1 MRYLRY
7 LLLGFA
13 ALLLLAGVSLAI
25 LTIYFRQ
32 SIARLVVS
40 QIEAQAG
47 IQLLSANTRI
57 EFTPRLTLQFEQVEV
72 RDQQQSLAHLK
83 SLELSFSYRVLL
95 NRTGLPLYRIVLDHP
110 TFHLPPSIQQ
120 PVAPRLDAA
129 AAQLIEESLATLSHL
144 TRHLD
149 ILGATVLAAD
159 DQPLL
164 ADVNVQAYR
173 RLLLGTRWRFNFN
186 AAWLGSPLKQT
197 QLSGTFNLGARSA
210 TPGTPVA
217 QAELWFW
224 NVSLDRFPVAP
235 GLETRGRL
243 QGDLALTLHEDGTAL
258 AETELKIAAAGFAG
272 QRLLSA
278 TTPVD
283 LTLDAVV
290 NSAPEQ
296 IDLQKI
302 ELWQGRR
309 ILLAGDGSLT
319 QPSGPTPNLAL
330 RLGGFTLTAPDV
342 QKIVASIR
350 NPPGAIVAQAANLK
364 SGELRVNQVSI
375 NSPLDGLKSDP
386 IRIAKRLNLD
396 STLQGVSLALPPDLK
411 LPPIDKLE
419 ATLLIRQSVMTI
431 NQGSATMGNSHLTS
445 LDARAD
451 LSRGLGNVSYRTT
464 LSGDVDLGQLYSQS
478 TLLNTAIPAAARAQL
493 TRLDGSAGF
502 DAEAS
507 GKSSFSGSAFTPPS
521 DYRLSLQPRV
531 ITVALKVGGPAFK
544 IVSGKAQLTPNLI
557 SFDRITATPPS
568 GKIVVSGSA
577 KSQSSGFT
585 LDSLRAT
592 IEQLPAQQWLPL
604 AINPGDLAAE
614 GPVSGNLTLDG
625 NGTLPAASRING
637 NLRLIEGQ
645 IRFGFL
651 RSPVETPLGSLKLAG
666 GGAQLSLPGSR
677 LEGSRLDLTLGVADL
692 QKPRMRIDAWAEN
705 LDLESMKF
713 IRMPWTPKSPAMF
726 FGKSH
731 AFGHVETHQS
741 RLERLAIRDL
751 KFDFTRDGGAW
762 RVFNCTGRI
771 FDGGITMDLL
781 GRDPD
786 DWVHI
791 KSRLSNVNLGPLLSM
806 SDPAAK
812 PAIVGKLDADA
823 DLWADTDGN
832 FFETIGGTLW
842 FQATRGTLLKFKLLS
857 RILSLIDLSHWLT
870 ARIPDPTVAGLP
882 FDSLKATFAGK
893 DGLFYTQDLLLTGP
907 AMTISAAGNLNL
919 AKSTMDMQLGLR
931 PFSTV
936 EKVVTAIPL
945 LGRGLADDKSSILAA
960 YFHARGPIR
969 DPSVTVAPVTS
980 IAEIIKRTLGLPIN
994 IIRPN
999 TIK

>member
-7 LLLGFA
+7 LLLGFG
-13 ALLLLAGVSLAI
+13 ALLLLAGISVAI

-47 IQLLSANTRI
+47 IQLLSASTHI
-57 EFTPRLTLQFEQVEV
+57 EFTPRLTLQFDEAEV
-72 RDQQQSLAHLK
+72 REQQQSLVRLK
-83 SLELSFSYRVLL
+83 SLELVFSYRVLL
-95 NRTGLPLYRIVLDHP
+95 KRTGLPLYRIVLDHP
-110 TFHLPPSIQQ
+110 VFHLPPSIQH
-120 PVAPRLDAA
+120 PVAPRLDTAA
-129 AAQLIEESLATLSHL
+129 VQSIEESLATLSHL

-149 ILGATVLAAD
+149 IFGATILTAD

-164 ADVNVQAYR
+164 ADLNIRSYR

-186 AAWLGSPLKQT
+186 ATWLGSPLKQT
-197 QLSGTFNLGARSA
+197 QLSGTLNLGARSA

-217 QAELWFW
+217 QGELWFW
-224 NVSLDRFPVAP
+224 SVPLDGLPVAP
-235 GLETRGRL
+235 GLESRGSL
-243 QGDLALTLHEDGTAL
+243 QGDLALTLHEDGTAS
-258 AETELKIAAAGFAG
+258 AETELKIAAAGLAG
-272 QRLLSA
+272 QRLVSA
-278 TTPVD
+278 TPPVD
-283 LTLDAVV
+283 LTFDAVMD
-290 NSAPEQ
+290 STPER
-296 IDLQKI
+296 IDLQKV

-309 ILLAGDGSLT
+309 ILLAGEGELT
-319 QPSGPTPNLAL
+319 QPYGPTPNLAL
-330 RLGGFTLTAPDV
+330 RLGGFTLTAAEL
-342 QKIVASIR
+342 QKILASIR
-350 NPPGAIVAQAANLK
+350 NPPSAIVAQAANLT
-364 SGELRVNQVSI
+364 SGELRINQVSI
-375 NSPLDGLKSDP
+375 NTPLAGLQWDP
-386 IRIAKRLNLD
+386 VRVAKRVNLD
-396 STLQGVSLALPPDLK
+396 STLQGVSFTLPANLK
-411 LPPIDKLE
+411 LPPVDQLA

-431 NQGSATMGNSHLTS
+431 NQGSGTMGNSRLIS

-451 LSRGLGNVSYRTT
+451 LSHGLANISYRTT
-464 LSGDVDLGQLYSQS
+464 LSGEIDLGQLYSQS
-478 TLLNTAIPAAARAQL
+478 TVLTDVIPAAARAQL

-507 GKSSFSGSAFTPPS
+507 GKTSFSGSSFTPPS
-521 DYRLSLQPRV
+521 DYSLSLEPRV

-544 IVSGKAQLTPNLI
+544 VISGKVQLTPAAI
-557 SFDRITATPPS
+557 TFDRVTAAPPQ
-568 GKIVVSGSA
+568 GKIVLSGSA
-577 KSQSSGFT
+577 KSQPSGFK
-585 LDSLRAT
+585 LDSLRAS

-604 AINPGDLAAE
+604 VINPGDLGAE
-614 GPVSGNLTLDG
+614 GPVSGDLTLVG
-625 NGTLPAASRING
+625 REGQPATSRIEG
-637 NLRLIEGQ
+637 NLRLAQGQ

-651 RSPVETPLGSLKLAG
+651 RSPIETPLGSLKLAG

-677 LEGSRLDLTLGVADL
+677 LEGSRIDLTLGVADL
-692 QKPRMRIDAWAEN
+692 QKPRMRIDASAEN

-713 IRMPWTPKSPAMF
+713 IRMPWTPKTPAMF

-731 AFGHVETHQS
+731 AFGHVEAHQS
-741 RLERLAIRDL
+741 RLERLEIRDM
-751 KFDFTRDGGAW
+751 KFDFTRDGSAW
-762 RVFNCTGRI
+762 HVYNCTGRV

-791 KSRLSNVNLGPLLSM
+791 KSRLSNVNLSPLLSM

-812 PAIVGKLDADA
+812 PPIVGKLDADA
-823 DLWADTDGN
+823 DLWADTDAD
-832 FFETIGGTLW
+832 FFETMGGTLW
-842 FQATRGTLLKFKLLS
+842 FQATHGTLLKFKLLS

-893 DGLFYTQDLLLTGP
+893 DGLFYTNDLLLTGP
-907 AMTISAAGNLNL
+907 AMTISAVGQVDLV
-919 AKSTMDMQLGLR
+919 KSTMDMQLGMR

-936 EKVVTAIPL
+936 EKVVTKIPI
-945 LGRGLADDKSSILAA
+945 LGRGLADDNSSILAA
-960 YFHARGPIR
+960 YFHARGPMR